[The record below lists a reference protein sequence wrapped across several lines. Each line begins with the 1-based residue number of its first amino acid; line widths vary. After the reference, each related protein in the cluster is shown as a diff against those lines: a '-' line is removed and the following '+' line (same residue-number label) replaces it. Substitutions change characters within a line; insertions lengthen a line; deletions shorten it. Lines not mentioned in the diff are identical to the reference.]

1 MMNKMI
7 TLRSRPQGW
16 PNNET
21 FEFKETVVNQPED
34 GQIVVRSLY
43 FSVDPYMRGRMN
55 EGKSYIPP
63 YKLGEAIVGGVVGEV
78 IESRSE
84 KFSVGDKVMGYLGW
98 KLYNV
103 VDIAEVRLINENLA
117 PLSAYLG
124 VIGMT
129 GLTAYFGL
137 MDIGKPKAGE
147 TVVVSGAAGAVGS
160 IVGQIA
166 KIQGA
171 RVVGI
176 AGSDEKIKLLTDKLG
191 FDAAVNYK
199 TSPDLQAAIA
209 AVCPDGVD
217 VYFDNVGGDV
227 TDAVMNLLNDYARI
241 PLCGAISSYNKEAG
255 TDLRPSIL
263 TKLIKTRSM
272 IKGFVLGDYSD
283 RLEEGAEH
291 LGRWLSEGKLKY
303 EETIIEGFDQ
313 IPEAFLQLFKGTNV
327 GKMLVK
333 VTIDEG

>member
-1 MMNKMI
+1 MNKII

-16 PNNET
+16 PTNET
-21 FEFKETVVNQPED
+21 FEFKEAQVEAPAE

-55 EGKSYIPP
+55 GSKSYIPP
-63 YKLGEAIVGGVVGEV
+63 YELGEAIVGGIVGEV
-78 IESRSE
+78 TESRSDAY
-84 KFSVGDKVMGYLGW
+84 KPSDKVMGYLGW

-103 VDIAEVRLINENLA
+103 IDAAAVRRIDENLA
-117 PLSAYLG
+117 PLSAYLS

-176 AGSDEKIKLLTDKLG
+176 AGSDEKVKLLTDKFG

-199 TSPDLQAAIA
+199 TAGDLKAAIA
-209 AVCPDGVD
+209 EACPNGVD

-227 TDAVMNLLNDYARI
+227 TDAVMSLLNDYARI
-241 PLCGAISSYNKEAG
+241 PLCGAISAYNMEEGA
-255 TDLRPSIL
+255 DLRPSIL

-272 IKGFVLGDYSD
+272 IKGFVLNDYAD
-283 RLEEGAEH
+283 RLEEGAKQ
-291 LGRWLSEGKLKY
+291 LGQWLSEGKLKY
-303 EETIIEGFDQ
+303 EETIIEGFDR
-313 IPEAFLQLFKGTNV
+313 IPEAFLELFKGTNV

-333 VTIDEG
+333 VAPDEG